1 MINQLDI
8 NSDKIFNNQISYH
21 GDSII
26 ASRKKLSELF
36 GKPIDANSG
45 DGKVNYEW
53 NFVYTDEHGNK
64 EEINLYDWKE
74 YREVPEEED
83 IYWNIGSR
91 SKRQSSQFAD
101 YLKNNYNLLTSSINI

>member
-1 MINQLDI
+1 MIKQLDI
-8 NSDKIFNNQISYH
+8 NSDIVFNSQISYH

-36 GKPIDANSG
+36 GKPIDVNSG

-53 NFVYTDEHGNK
+53 YFVYTDDNGN
-64 EEINLYDWKE
+64 EEVINLYDWKE

-83 IYWNIGSR
+83 IYWNIGSTG
-91 SKRQSSQFAD
+91 KKQSSQFAD
-101 YLKNNYNLLTSSINI
+101 YLKNNYNLLTSIINI